1 MPAKLHDIAALAAVV
16 LAAIAILGSDMLA
29 VEAGAVAALG
39 FVLSWK
45 WRRRAPVTEPTS
57 AHDRPDPDSDD
68 DSLEGISLSD
78 IEMVRTAL
86 RDGIGEVSGDF
97 SQVREL
103 IVGAVAELSGSFDG
117 FHADAQKQQQLM
129 SAAVRTLAHGSAN
142 AGDAVETESG
152 DEVTISKF
160 VADTSQILEGFVSS
174 AILTSK
180 HSMDTVNMIDEMASQ
195 MNRIFDLLEDV
206 KGIADQTNLLALN
219 AAIEAARAGEHGRG
233 FAVVADEVRKLSL
246 NSTQFNEQIRTLV
259 EAAQSTINT
268 TRDLVG
274 KSASQDLNVLLSH
287 KSSIDGMM
295 THLSQLETSLGGLIE
310 QTTGITGQIAERTS
324 TAVRALQFEDI
335 ARQVAEHAEA
345 KLGHIRE
352 LANSSVEALAASR
365 GEQRREALA
374 SACAAA
380 GTLRD
385 FAPSKPATQASM
397 DEGDVELF

>member
-1 MPAKLHDIAALAAVV
+1 
-16 LAAIAILGSDMLA
+16 
-29 VEAGAVAALG
+29 
-39 FVLSWK
+39 
-45 WRRRAPVTEPTS
+45 
-57 AHDRPDPDSDD
+57 
-68 DSLEGISLSD
+68 
-78 IEMVRTAL
+78 
-86 RDGIGEVSGDF
+86 
-97 SQVREL
+97 
-103 IVGAVAELSGSFDG
+103 
-117 FHADAQKQQQLM
+117 
-129 SAAVRTLAHGSAN
+129 
-142 AGDAVETESG
+142 
-152 DEVTISKF
+152 
-160 VADTSQILEGFVSS
+160 
-174 AILTSK
+174 
-180 HSMDTVNMIDEMASQ
+180 MIDEMASQ

-219 AAIEAARAGEHGRG
+219 AAIEAARAGDAGRG

-259 EAAQSTINT
+259 ESAQSTINT

-295 THLSQLETSLGGLIE
+295 THLSQLESSLGGLIE

-345 KLGHIRE
+345 KLGHIRQV
-352 LANSSVEALAASR
+352 ANSSIEALAASR
-365 GEQRREALA
+365 GDRRREALA

-380 GTLRD
+380 STLRD

>member
-1 MPAKLHDIAALAAVV
+1 MPAKRLDIAALVAAAV
-16 LAAIAILGSDMLA
+16 AATAILASDLLA
-29 VEAGAVAALG
+29 VEAGALAVLG
-39 FVLSWK
+39 FVLSWA
-45 WRRRAPVTEPTS
+45 WRRAAPASECTPG
-57 AHDRPDPDSDD
+57 HDRDAAGADD
-68 DSLEGISLSD
+68 DSLEGVSLGD
-78 IEMVRTAL
+78 IETVRTAL

-103 IVGAVAELSGSFDG
+103 IVGAVAELSRSFDG

-129 SAAVRTLAHGSAN
+129 SAAVRTLAHGSAEAADSN
-142 AGDAVETESG
+142 ESDG

-219 AAIEAARAGEHGRG
+219 AAIEAARAGDAGRG

-259 EAAQSTINT
+259 ESAQSTINT

-295 THLSQLETSLGGLIE
+295 AHLSQLETSLGGLIE

-345 KLGHIRE
+345 KLGHIRQV
-352 LANSSVEALAASR
+352 ANSSVEALAASR
-365 GEQRREALA
+365 GDQRREALA

-380 GTLRD
+380 GILRD

>member
-1 MPAKLHDIAALAAVV
+1 MPAKLQDIAALVAVP
-16 LAAIAILGSDMLA
+16 LAATAILASNLLA
-29 VEAGAVAALG
+29 VEASAVAVLG

-45 WRRRAPVTEPTS
+45 WRRRAPAVDTALSHGHATS
-57 AHDRPDPDSDD
+57 DSEDD
-68 DSLEGISLSD
+68 AVEGVALGD
-78 IEMVRTAL
+78 IETIRTAL

-103 IVGAVAELSGSFDG
+103 IVGAVAELSSSFDG

-142 AGDAVETESG
+142 AGDAAEADSG

-219 AAIEAARAGEHGRG
+219 AAIEAARAGDAGRG

-259 EAAQSTINT
+259 ESAQSTINT

-295 THLSQLETSLGGLIE
+295 THLSQLESSLGGLIE
-310 QTTGITGQIAERTS
+310 QTTGITGQIAARTS

-345 KLGHIRE
+345 KLGHIHQV
-352 LANSSVEALAASR
+352 ANSSIEALAASR
-365 GEQRREALA
+365 GDLRREALA

>member
-1 MPAKLHDIAALAAVV
+1 
-16 LAAIAILGSDMLA
+16 MLA

-45 WRRRAPVTEPTS
+45 GRRRAPVTEPTS

-219 AAIEAARAGEHGRG
+219 AAIEAARAGDAGRG